1 VEYSEGNLSK
11 QFAKRTVEND
21 ARIGSMVRGYS
32 NISSVAENGAYS
44 ATSLP
49 VSDVK
54 NNKENRYYI
63 TDLASATLTYNAE
76 KTMTSPDGQYSS
88 LGINPFDEG
97 TKNTNKGHIDSTATY
112 SYLDLQDPGDY
123 IEFNLT
129 LTSKKDGYNATT
141 PLDIRQYF
149 QNLTIKADKNDTTAL
164 YTQGTGTSDTNVVA
178 SMSADGKTITLRAHK
193 NSLHKVADKVYSIY
207 ISFDVLTGETNGFGT
222 TKAYS
227 NYKVNLTAD
236 MYGSI
241 DTTATPDTQPHASD
255 HIIYTNSKLQY
266 KMI

>member
-1 VEYSEGNLSK
+1 
-11 QFAKRTVEND
+11 
-21 ARIGSMVRGYS
+21 
-32 NISSVAENGAYS
+32 
-44 ATSLP
+44 
-49 VSDVK
+49 
-54 NNKENRYYI
+54 
-63 TDLASATLTYNAE
+63 
-76 KTMTSPDGQYSS
+76 MTSPDGQYSS
-88 LGINPFDEG
+88 LGINPFDER